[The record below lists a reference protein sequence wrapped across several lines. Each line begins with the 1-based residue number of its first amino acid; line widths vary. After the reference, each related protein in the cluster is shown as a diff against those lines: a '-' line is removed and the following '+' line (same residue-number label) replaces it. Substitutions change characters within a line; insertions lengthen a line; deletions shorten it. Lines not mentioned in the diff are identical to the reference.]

1 MNKQLLILLSIVFID
16 LAGFGVVIPLIPKL
30 VEDSGGGP
38 LLVGV
43 VIALYSL
50 FQFLFTPIWGRLS
63 DKFGRKPILALTM
76 FLNVFA
82 YGIIWLAPNLW
93 ILILGRILGGIGT
106 GNLPVVYAYIADTS
120 QSHERT
126 KRMSLV
132 GAFFGLGFI
141 VGPFIG
147 GVTSGE
153 YGLHF
158 PFLLTAILSLINA
171 IFVTLML
178 PESNKNLQKHIKI
191 EFINI
196 KVIRNV
202 MEPKNIGFLI
212 FLFFLMNASLALI
225 IGVLPLFSEA
235 VFNWSTVENGYYF
248 MAIGV
253 ASFLTQMF
261 FIRWLLKWWV
271 EVRLI
276 KVGMIIFGIST
287 LFIGLAFNELILYL
301 AGGLSAVGFSLMNA
315 NVQGLI
321 SLESD
326 ASEQGVVMGVTQSVA
341 ALARVAGPLIGGVLA
356 EAILPLPYFVSA
368 VSIGIVFIWGYKH
381 LRFMK
386 AKQ

>member
-1 MNKQLLILLSIVFID
+1 MNKQLIILLSIVFID

-50 FQFLFTPIWGRLS
+50 FQFLFTPVWGRLS
-63 DKFGRKPILALTM
+63 DKFGRKPILALTL

-93 ILILGRILGGIGT
+93 ILILGRILGGVAS

-120 QSHERT
+120 ESHERT
-126 KRMSLV
+126 KRMSLI

-147 GVTSGE
+147 GVTSGH

-158 PFLLTAILSLINA
+158 PFLLTAVLSLVNA
-171 IFVTLML
+171 IFVMVAL
-178 PESNKNLQKHIKI
+178 PESNKNLQKNIKI
-191 EFINI
+191 ELINI
-196 KVIRNV
+196 QVVKGILA
-202 MEPKNIGFLI
+202 PKNMSFLI

-225 IGVLPLFSEA
+225 IGILPLFSEQR
-235 VFNWSTVENGYYF
+235 FGWDTIQNGYYF
-248 MAIGV
+248 MAIGL
-253 ASFLTQMF
+253 ASFITQMF
-261 FIRWLLKWWV
+261 IIRILLKWWD

-276 KVGMIIFGIST
+276 KIGMIIFGIST
-287 LFIGLAFNELILYL
+287 LGIGFAFNDMLLYL
-301 AGGLSAVGFSLMNA
+301 SGALSAVGFSLMNA

-326 ASEQGVVMGVTQSVA
+326 HTEQGAVMGVAQSAA
-341 ALARVAGPLIGGVLA
+341 ALARVLGPLVGGVLA
-356 EAILPLPYFVSA
+356 ELILSLPYFASGVA
-368 VSIGIVFIWGYKH
+368 IFVVLIWGHKQ
-381 LRFMK
+381 LRYIRSK
-386 AKQ
+386 S

>member
-158 PFLLTAILSLINA
+158 PFLLTAVLSLINA

-261 FIRWLLKWWV
+261 FIRWLLKWWD
-271 EVRLI
+271 EVFLI
-276 KVGMIIFGIST
+276 KVGMVIFGIAT
-287 LFIGLAFNELILYL
+287 LFIGLAFNEFILYL

-386 AKQ
+386 PKQ